1 MLQSHYLHN
10 WNDAH
15 FGGSMFGKKRQEIK
29 PKETHLQSIEMLLE
43 EFKSSVESLTSD
55 WPVAKGHEFFSL
67 LAKFSGLPLPHGVLE
82 IPHTIQIS
90 LHSTYS
96 PWLTMSKYKDVLE
109 FINPPYYSRTSSS
122 AAVTLVDI
130 YRVYGIY
137 QALEATRSLPGDFLE
152 VGVYKG
158 GTAAFIASF
167 LKENGNPGRLILC
180 DTFRGVVNASSMD
193 TSYVGGEHS
202 HTSQDEVRNVV
213 SKFGKVD
220 DFVILP
226 GIFPL
231 ETGKLLDEMSSQI
244 RFAHIDVDVFSG
256 SYETYEWVFSRMP
269 KGGICIFDD
278 YGTQGLEGVTRA
290 VEKIRLDF
298 SCQVFNLFNGQAMVV
313 KL

>member
-1 MLQSHYLHN
+1 
-10 WNDAH
+10 
-15 FGGSMFGKKRQEIK
+15 MFGKKRQEIK
-29 PKETHLQSIEMLLE
+29 PEETHLQSIEMLFE
-43 EFKSSVESLTSD
+43 EFKSTVESLTSD
-55 WPVAKGHEFFSL
+55 WPVAKGHEFFHL
-67 LAKFSGLPLPHGVLE
+67 LAQFSGLLLPHGVPE

-109 FINPPYYSRTSSS
+109 YINPRFYSRT
-122 AAVTLVDI
+122 AIDNYTLVDI

-167 LKENGNPGRLILC
+167 LQENGNQGRLILC
-180 DTFRGVVNASSMD
+180 DTFRGVVNTSSMD

-202 HTSQDEVRNVV
+202 NASQDEVKNVV
-213 SKFGKVD
+213 LKFGKVD
-220 DFVILP
+220 NFVILP
-226 GIFPL
+226 GIFPS
-231 ETGKLLDEMSSQI
+231 ETGALLDEITSQL

-298 SCQVFNLFNGQAMVV
+298 NCQVFNLFNGQAMVV